1 MPAVVGAPVIAPVV
15 ALMDSP
21 TGNPDTDQ
29 FSVAA
34 DELSVADGVTVVT
47 AEPVTLLRLEMPATD
62 TVLEIVHVNVVEPV
76 KAELSVAVRV
86 TEQVHAVVG
95 VPVMA
100 PVVALIDSPTGRPV
114 AVQVMV
120 APDWVSTA
128 VGVTV
133 VVGVPD
139 VLLWSPELEAMT
151 PLVTVQVKLVEPE
164 KPDSSVAVRVT
175 G

>member
-15 ALMDSP
+15 ALIESP
-21 TGNPDTDQ
+21 SGRPDADHAT
-29 FSVAA
+29 VAA

-47 AEPVTLLRLEMPATD
+47 VDPVTLFRFVMADTD
-62 TVLEIVHVNVVEPV
+62 TVLPIVQVNEVEPA

-86 TEQVHAVVG
+86 TEQVQAVVG

-100 PVVALIDSPTGRPV
+100 PVVALIDSPTGRPEAVQINV
-114 AVQVMV
+114 AV
-120 APDWVSTA
+120 DDVSVP
-128 VGVTV
+128 VGVRV
-133 VVGVPD
+133 EIAE
-139 VLLWSPELEAMT
+139 PEPLDLPEMAVTST